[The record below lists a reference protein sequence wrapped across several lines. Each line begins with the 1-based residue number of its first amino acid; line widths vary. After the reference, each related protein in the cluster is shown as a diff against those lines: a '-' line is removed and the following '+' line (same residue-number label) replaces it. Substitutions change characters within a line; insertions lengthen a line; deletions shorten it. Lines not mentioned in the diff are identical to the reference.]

1 MVGLDLNEK
10 MEQGMQIDSR
20 DIKKHRNDILRMVS
34 EIVLEKC
41 SLSDAVKEDMLNF
54 IEKFHVTDAELKNLK
69 IKGLKEADMVER
81 LQKC

>member
-1 MVGLDLNEK
+1 MVASEWKNGTGNADWFK
-10 MEQGMQIDSR
+10 RYQKTSKRYSSDGIRDS
-20 DIKKHRNDILRMVS
+20 IG
-34 EIVLEKC
+34 KC